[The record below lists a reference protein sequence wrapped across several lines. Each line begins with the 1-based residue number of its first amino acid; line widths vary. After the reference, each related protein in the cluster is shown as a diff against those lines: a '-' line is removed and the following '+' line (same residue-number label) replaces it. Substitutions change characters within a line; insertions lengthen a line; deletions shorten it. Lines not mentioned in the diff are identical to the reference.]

1 MGTVSDD
8 TTSIALVERHDPCFL
23 ENTLSRASDFTAN
36 LGLPRVAV
44 AVRAGNRTPIAIRG
58 PSEETP
64 MLQTLS
70 GSVAR
75 QEMSSSRP
83 PALPLFDGYRRHAS
97 AWDELFDIGG
107 PPHPH
112 CCTLVERLGELPLDE
127 FQKRRASADLVFIN
141 QGITFSVYSDRR
153 GVEKIFPFDLIPRP
167 VAAAEWVLLE
177 AGLLQRISAL
187 NLFLHDVYHEQR
199 ILKEGVI
206 PTELVLGSKG
216 FRKEMIGFDP
226 PKGQYI
232 HVCGT
237 DLVRD
242 ARGQF
247 LVLEDNG
254 RTPSG
259 VSYVLENRVVMKKV
273 FPKLFQ
279 SCQVRRVE
287 DYPQRLRDALWSV
300 APNGAGNPPC
310 LVLLSPG
317 PYNSAYFEHSFL
329 ARHMGI
335 ELVFGQDLFVHEDR
349 VYLKTTQGPQRVDV
363 IYRRL
368 DDDFLDPEV
377 FRADSLLGVPGL
389 FRAYR
394 AGNVT
399 LANAVGTGAA
409 DDKAIYPFVEDMI
422 RFYRTEEPILK
433 NVPTYICARPS
444 DCAYVLDNLHELVV
458 KAVNESGGYGMLM
471 GHTATG
477 SQRAEFRTKI
487 EANPRNYIAQP
498 VVTLSACPTWT
509 EEGLA
514 PRHVDL
520 RPYIVSGTSSWVLPG
535 GLTRTALVKGSLVV
549 NSSQGGG
556 SKDTWVMEN
565 GR

>member
-1 MGTVSDD
+1 
-8 TTSIALVERHDPCFL
+8 
-23 ENTLSRASDFTAN
+23 
-36 LGLPRVAV
+36 
-44 AVRAGNRTPIAIRG
+44 
-58 PSEETP
+58 
-64 MLQTLS
+64 MLQTS
-70 GSVAR
+70 AVGSAR
-75 QEMSSSRP
+75 QVLTDRP
-83 PALPLFDGYRRHAS
+83 ESQHLFADYRRHPQ
-97 AWDELFDIGG
+97 AWDELFDAAGQ
-107 PPHPH
+107 PHAH
-112 CCTLVERLGELPLDE
+112 CRMLVDRLGELRIDE

-153 GVEKIFPFDLIPRP
+153 GVEKIFPFDLVPRP
-167 VAAAEWVLLE
+167 VASSDWNILE
-177 AGLLQRISAL
+177 TGLLQRIYAL
-187 NLFLHDVYHEQR
+187 NQFLFDVYHDQR
-199 ILKEGVI
+199 ILKEGII
-206 PTELVLGSKG
+206 PAELVLGSSG
-216 FRKEMIGFDP
+216 FRKEMIGFEP
-226 PKGQYI
+226 PGGQYV

-242 ARGQF
+242 AKGQF
-247 LVLEDNG
+247 LVLEDNA

-259 VSYVLENRVVMKKV
+259 VSYVLENRVVMKKL
-273 FPKLFQ
+273 FPNLFQ
-279 SCQVRRVE
+279 SCYVRRVE

-300 APNGAGNPPC
+300 APDSAGDPPC

-335 ELVFGQDLFVHEDR
+335 ELVLGQDLFVHEDK
-349 VYLKTTQGPQRVDV
+349 VYLKTTRGPQRVDV

-368 DDDFLDPEV
+368 DDTFLDPEA
-377 FRADSLLGVPGL
+377 FRPDSMLGVPGL

-399 LANAVGTGAA
+399 LANGVGTGVC

-422 RFYRTEEPILK
+422 RFYQSEEPLLR
-433 NVPTYICARPS
+433 NVPTYICARPK
-444 DCAYVLDNLHELVV
+444 DCAYVLDHLHELVV

-471 GHTATG
+471 GHTATE
-477 SQRAEFRTKI
+477 SQRAEFREKI
-487 EANPRNYIAQP
+487 RSNPRNYIAQP

-509 EEGLA
+509 EEGMA

-520 RPYIVSGTSSWVLPG
+520 RPYIVSGKKTWVLPG

-565 GR
+565 GK

>member
-1 MGTVSDD
+1 MQQQGIVGQPR
-8 TTSIALVERHDPCFL
+8 TTP
-23 ENTLSRASDFTAN
+23 SRALFGAY
-36 LGLPRVAV
+36 
-44 AVRAGNRTPIAIRG
+44 
-58 PSEETP
+58 
-64 MLQTLS
+64 
-70 GSVAR
+70 AR
-75 QEMSSSRP
+75 HF
-83 PALPLFDGYRRHAS
+83 A
-97 AWDELFDIGG
+97 AWDELFDATGQ
-107 PPHPH
+107 PHAH
-112 CCTLVERLGELPLDE
+112 CSTLVSRLGELEPE
-127 FQKRRASADLVFIN
+127 HFQQRRASADLAFIN

-167 VAAAEWVLLE
+167 VAAPEWARLE
-177 AGLLQRISAL
+177 SGLLQRIDAL
-187 NLFLHDVYHEQR
+187 NQFLDDIYHEQR
-199 ILKEGVI
+199 ILQAGIV
-206 PTELVLGSKG
+206 PAELVLGSKG
-216 FRKEMIGFDP
+216 FRKEMVGFRP

-242 ARGQF
+242 AAGQF

-279 SCQVRRVE
+279 SCHVRRVD
-287 DYPQRLRDALWSV
+287 DYPQRLRHALWSV
-300 APNGAGNPPC
+300 APEGAGDPPC

-317 PYNSAYFEHSFL
+317 PHNSAYFEHSFL

-335 ELVFGQDLFVHEDR
+335 ELVFGQDLFIHQDR
-349 VYLKTTQGPQRVDV
+349 VYLKTTKGPQRVDV

-368 DDDFLDPEV
+368 DDDFLDPET

-389 FRAYR
+389 VRAYR

-399 LANAVGTGAA
+399 LANAIGTGVA
-409 DDKAIYPFVEDMI
+409 DDKAVYPFVEDMI
-422 RFYRTEEPILK
+422 RFYRSEEPILK
-433 NVPTYICARPS
+433 NVPTYICAREQ
-444 DCAYVLDNLHELVV
+444 DRTFVLDHLDQLVV

-471 GHTATG
+471 GHASSTG
-477 SQRAEFRTKI
+477 QRAEFAAKI
-487 EANPRNYIAQP
+487 RDNPRNYIAQP

-520 RPYIVSGTSSWVLPG
+520 RPYIVSGKTSWVLPG

-556 SKDTWVMEN
+556 SKDTWVM
-565 GR
+565 GRGQALA